1 MKIGN
6 SMQFNSRTSFG
17 MALKITPAAK
27 DSLQKT
33 TMDTI
38 QKLAKAGEELKDTK
52 FYHLEIGENLAPR
65 IDSIYANSHKAPFRP
80 VKPNDEFLV
89 IETKWDGTEL
99 NGLKK
104 GSNYSVVVKFSSK
117 EEAIKEYD
125 KLHNMNTDLDRAV
138 EVTKVFEKRELQKE
152 AEKTDADKLR
162 EAVKKAA
169 ADLIAKFG
177 AESHIK

>member
-1 MKIGN
+1 MPDDFIY
-6 SMQFNSRTSFG
+6 TV
-17 MALKITPAAK
+17 
-27 DSLQKT
+27 
-33 TMDTI
+33 
-38 QKLAKAGEELKDTK
+38 E
-52 FYHLEIGENLAPR
+52 FYKNHV
-65 IDSIYANSHKAPFRP
+65 ANFIFTVFIINK
-80 VKPNDEFLV
+80 FLV